1 MIQHLQVEYK
11 FLDVPPEELETPFAL
26 PKPKAGGESIVFNF
40 TKVVAINSS
49 RSRLLVKAM
58 AETEEVP
65 ATTSAS
71 KESLTS
77 VLPDHVI
84 GFILVSEP
92 EDADLDCEEVV
103 GPDFLLTC
111 NNFSTTCLQVGIAK
125 VDLKELLR
133 EEEDMIDKPVNV
145 YSTEA
150 QSKVSKFLNTGN
162 KPIGTL
168 TLTVKVT
175 NVFTTL
181 KILERQKS
189 SATSQSE
196 Q

>member
-1 MIQHLQVEYK
+1 MKDRLLIRNQSQYVPTDYPLIVWCRWWMFQHLQVEYK

-40 TKVVAINSS
+40 TKVVTINSS

-103 GPDFLLTC
+103 GPEFLFTC
-111 NNFSTTCLQVGIAK
+111 NNFSIILFVGW
-125 VDLKELLR
+125 
-133 EEEDMIDKPVNV
+133 NC
-145 YSTEA
+145 
-150 QSKVSKFLNTGN
+150 QSRLE
-162 KPIGTL
+162 GTASRRRRHDWQAS
-168 TLTVKVT
+168 
-175 NVFTTL
+175 
-181 KILERQKS
+181 ERVQHRS
-189 SATSQSE
+189 PEQS
-196 Q
+196 